1 MNAIL
6 QQPNNNK
13 VTMLILKAVMLLITL
28 VACQV
33 AMAQL
38 TVSGKVLSGE
48 DQSPVPGVNIL
59 VKGTTNGT
67 ISDANGSY
75 ALTVGSANDVL
86 LFSFVGFISQE
97 VPLNGRTS
105 LEIVLAT
112 DATQLSEVVITALGI
127 EKDKS
132 KIGYALEEVR
142 GEDLIK
148 ARDPNPIS
156 NLAGKVAGLTVAS
169 SPELLGSTGLYL
181 RGKKPLFVVD
191 GVPIQSDT
199 WNISADDIDSY
210 TVLKGPVASALYGS
224 RGQFGAIQI
233 TTKKGSQDKRGFSVD
248 FNSSFMLENGFLAV
262 PKVQDEYGPGDH
274 GTYAFADGKGAG
286 QNDSDYDVWGPRFE
300 GQLIPQYDGVLDLTR
315 TYTTTF
321 ANGTTFTGNIVPT
334 PWTAR
339 GKDNLQR
346 FIQNGIVS
354 TNNIAVSSSGKNY
367 DIRFSTSYN
376 YQRGLVPNSQLNS
389 NNFNISAGIDL
400 SPKVRFETNLNYN
413 KQYTDNFPD
422 ATYGPNSLIY
432 NMIIWGGADWNVDD
446 MKRIWQPGKEGVQQI
461 YADYTRYN
469 NPWFQANYWTRGHY
483 KTDVFGHMSLTWEI
497 AKGLNLM
504 GRTQI
509 NSYDI
514 LRTEKFP
521 YSATTYGREQAKGD
535 YREDQRNLFE
545 NNSDFML
552 SYNKELSPD
561 FSISTSVGGNLRTF
575 VYRSSYTTTDYL
587 NVPGWYSFSNTLNP
601 IRAFNFEAPMSVS
614 SVYGYVDLTYKNFL
628 TMSLTGR
635 QDKHST
641 LPVSNNKYFYP
652 SASLAAVI
660 SEVVELPAFF
670 SYLKV
675 RASYANVGS
684 ALTAS
689 TIGPIPSVSI
699 GGNPIGYGSVYNS
712 PYDGPSYQNAAV
724 YGTSLIYNNQPAAA
738 YTNTITNPNLK
749 PSFSSAWEAGLD
761 VKLMQNKIG
770 LDVTYFQSLDGPGI
784 LNLPLSETSGY
795 TSAIVNGIKTLRK
808 GWEVMLNATPVSSSN
823 GLRWDVNVNWS
834 TFKET
839 IDEIYGEIKNLDAY
853 RQVGERVDQYWG
865 TALLRKADGTLII
878 GSDGRAIPET
888 SINGSARSFLGYA
901 NPDWTWGINNKVS
914 YKNISLSFQF
924 DGRVGGVIENYIQ
937 KQLFRGGRHIST
949 VEGELGIARAQD
961 YIGVK
966 SYVGEGVNLISGT
979 PKLDNEGNLTNES
992 ELSFSAA
999 NANKTFLQDYV
1010 SRFYN
1015 TNESN
1020 VISRSF
1026 AKLREIVISYN
1037 LPSSMLTKTFI
1048 NRASVSIVGRN
1059 LFYFAET
1066 KDLDIEQ
1073 YGGGEL
1079 GSSIQTPT
1087 TRRYGVNL
1095 NITF

>member
-1 MNAIL
+1 
-6 QQPNNNK
+6 
-13 VTMLILKAVMLLITL
+13 
-28 VACQV
+28 
-33 AMAQL
+33 
-38 TVSGKVLSGE
+38 
-48 DQSPVPGVNIL
+48 
-59 VKGTTNGT
+59 
-67 ISDANGSY
+67 
-75 ALTVGSANDVL
+75 
-86 LFSFVGFISQE
+86 
-97 VPLNGRTS
+97 
-105 LEIVLAT
+105 
-112 DATQLSEVVITALGI
+112 
-127 EKDKS
+127 
-132 KIGYALEEVR
+132 
-142 GEDLIK
+142 
-148 ARDPNPIS
+148 
-156 NLAGKVAGLTVAS
+156 
-169 SPELLGSTGLYL
+169 
-181 RGKKPLFVVD
+181 
-191 GVPIQSDT
+191 
-199 WNISADDIDSY
+199 
-210 TVLKGPVASALYGS
+210 
-224 RGQFGAIQI
+224 
-233 TTKKGSQDKRGFSVD
+233 
-248 FNSSFMLENGFLAV
+248 
-262 PKVQDEYGPGDH
+262 
-274 GTYAFADGKGAG
+274 
-286 QNDSDYDVWGPRFE
+286 
-300 GQLIPQYDGVLDLTR
+300 
-315 TYTTTF
+315 
-321 ANGTTFTGNIVPT
+321 
-334 PWTAR
+334 
-339 GKDNLQR
+339 
-346 FIQNGIVS
+346 
-354 TNNIAVSSSGKNY
+354 
-367 DIRFSTSYN
+367 
-376 YQRGLVPNSQLNS
+376 
-389 NNFNISAGIDL
+389 
-400 SPKVRFETNLNYN
+400 
-413 KQYTDNFPD
+413 
-422 ATYGPNSLIY
+422 
-432 NMIIWGGADWNVDD
+432 
-446 MKRIWQPGKEGVQQI
+446 
-461 YADYTRYN
+461 
-469 NPWFQANYWTRGHY
+469 
-483 KTDVFGHMSLTWEI
+483 
-497 AKGLNLM
+497 
-504 GRTQI
+504 
-509 NSYDI
+509 
-514 LRTEKFP
+514 
-521 YSATTYGREQAKGD
+521 
-535 YREDQRNLFE
+535 
-545 NNSDFML
+545 
-552 SYNKELSPD
+552 
-561 FSISTSVGGNLRTF
+561 
-575 VYRSSYTTTDYL
+575 
-587 NVPGWYSFSNTLNP
+587 
-601 IRAFNFEAPMSVS
+601 
-614 SVYGYVDLTYKNFL
+614 
-628 TMSLTGR
+628 MSLTGR

-689 TIGPIPSVSI
+689 KIGPIPSVSI

-839 IDEIYGEIKNLDAY
+839 IDEIYGDIKNLDAY

-1020 VISRSF
+1020 IISRSF